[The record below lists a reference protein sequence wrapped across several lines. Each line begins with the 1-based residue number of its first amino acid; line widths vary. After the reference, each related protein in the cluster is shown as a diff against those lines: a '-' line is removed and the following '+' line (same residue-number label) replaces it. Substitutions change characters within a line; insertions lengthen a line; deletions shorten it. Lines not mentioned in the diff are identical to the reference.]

1 MAATKFYEELK
12 RFQEERGITSCN
24 TLNLQHCSIL
34 SLISSGVTYT
44 NRPSLA
50 QRDLNL
56 YKLYRL
62 VRDNGGMEKVS
73 QELKWR
79 SLYMQLGLPPLA
91 NSSYMIKQA
100 YKKWAIIRKNQKQIV
115 LVRVTE
121 FYVFGAR
128 ITIDFQCSKWAN
140 AILAEYSGTSK

>member
-1 MAATKFYEELK
+1 MNDVRNEEEEPTDEQKMAETKFYEELK
-12 RFQEERGITSCN
+12 RFQDERGKIHLNTSPSN
-24 TLNLQHCSIL
+24 ASL
-34 SLISSGVTYT
+34 SLSLSGVSLPH
-44 NRPSLA
+44 RPSLA

-56 YKLYRL
+56 HKLYKL

-100 YKKWAIIRKNQKQIV
+100 YKK
-115 LVRVTE
+115 
-121 FYVFGAR
+121 
-128 ITIDFQCSKWAN
+128 
-140 AILAEYSGTSK
+140 